1 MTRRQDCLRTSAH
14 RAALDPR
21 TPCEVDQTQTPTL
34 LRCLSGAGQVR
45 RFPVQVS
52 DPDFPVVDYVVSPP
66 SSDARGNIA
75 ELSNHLT
82 LVPSGHPRR

>member
-1 MTRRQDCLRTSAH
+1 M
-14 RAALDPR
+14 
-21 TPCEVDQTQTPTL
+21 
-34 LRCLSGAGQVR
+34 
-45 RFPVQVS
+45 QVS

-75 ELSNHLT
+75 EPSNHLT